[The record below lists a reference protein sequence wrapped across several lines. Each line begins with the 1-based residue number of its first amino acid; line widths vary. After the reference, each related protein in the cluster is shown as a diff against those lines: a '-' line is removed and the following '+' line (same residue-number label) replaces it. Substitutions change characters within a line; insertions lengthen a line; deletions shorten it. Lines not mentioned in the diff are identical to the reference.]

1 MGINGVKATNY
12 YKMQNIQENR
22 DAARKSIVFTNATD
36 IGKALSSGSI
46 NVDGVSIELS
56 EEAKQALM
64 DARERLY
71 ADRDAEAERYAAE
84 FNGYVAKQQAEACE
98 DMSEDMAKAM
108 ETARRISRGDIV
120 PAIDE
125 QKLMEF
131 SQELYQMAKSAAML
145 HQMEEHQKDKS
156 LYENEKER
164 EYTDPLE
171 ETALQQQYGVA
182 VEVSLGDVPAVESV
196 SEGEIPS

>member
-1 MGINGVKATNY
+1 MGINGVRATNY
-12 YKMQNIQENR
+12 YKMQNTQVNQNA
-22 DAARKSIVFTNATD
+22 DRKSIVFTNATD
-36 IGKALSSGSI
+36 IGKALASGSI

-64 DARERLY
+64 DAREQFY
-71 ADRDAEAERYAAE
+71 AHRDAEAERYAAE
-84 FNGYVAKQQAEACE
+84 FNSYVAKQQKEAGE
-98 DMSEDMAKAM
+98 DMAEDMAKAM

-131 SQELYQMAKSAAML
+131 SQELYQMAKNMAML
-145 HQMEEHQKDKS
+145 HQMEEHRKDKS
-156 LYENEKER
+156 LYENDEER
-164 EYTDPLE
+164 EYTDPME
-171 ETALQQQYGVA
+171 ETTPQQQYGVE
-182 VEVSLGDVPAVESV
+182 VEVSLGDVPAVESI